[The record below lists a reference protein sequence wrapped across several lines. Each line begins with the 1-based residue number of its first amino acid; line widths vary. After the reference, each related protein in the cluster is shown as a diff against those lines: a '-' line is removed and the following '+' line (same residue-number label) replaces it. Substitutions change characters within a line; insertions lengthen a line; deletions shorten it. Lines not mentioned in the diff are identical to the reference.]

1 MARIP
6 EEELQRIKQEIE
18 LVALVRAKGIEL
30 KPHGDNL
37 IGLCPFHDDH
47 SPSLVVTPKKN
58 LWHCLGACQ
67 TGGSVID
74 WVMKAEGV
82 SFRHAVE
89 LLREDKLSSL
99 AASTP
104 VTKKSTITKL
114 EAPITLNADD
124 QTLLH
129 QVIEYYQ
136 EQLTKT
142 PATIEYLQKR
152 KIYSEEVIGHFKLGF
167 ADRTLGLRIPFS
179 NRAEGKE
186 LRDRLQ
192 KIGVIRES
200 GHEHFNGSIVFPII
214 NDKGEITEIYG
225 RKICDRLRPG
235 TPKHT
240 YLPGAHKGIFN
251 LPSLL
256 KRGVGGELILCESI
270 IDALSFW
277 ISGFKN
283 VTCSYGIEGFTEDH
297 LNFFIQQKI
306 NKIYIAYDADEPGDK
321 AADKL
326 AQKLISEGIE
336 CYRINFPKDTD
347 ANEFICQQNPST
359 TSTELSTSSL
369 GASNPQIELQRLFNL
384 AVGYAKA
391 SVIGSTLRH
400 FDKLSTTQAQGER
413 KAEESGL
420 PLKADDPSAG
430 SGQEAGI
437 LNINENGLYMTL
449 GDRYYRIRGM
459 EKNLSYDLMKVNIR
473 VEYHPSATSTMLS
486 TSPLGAGTY
495 FYIDTLDLYNARNRN
510 QYISQA
516 AEELELKP
524 EIIKRDLGRVLLK
537 LEEYQ
542 DQLIKKTLEPA
553 EKAISLTPEERET
566 AKRYLEDP
574 KLAENILNDFKRC
587 GIVGEETNKLIGY
600 LGAVSRKLEEP
611 LAIIIQ
617 SSSAAGK
624 TSLMDAVLSFVP
636 QEELIKY
643 SAMTGQSLFY
653 MGNTSLK
660 YKILAI
666 AEEEGVRQASYS
678 LKLLQ
683 SDKKLKIASTG
694 KDPDTGKLIT
704 HEYEVEGP
712 VMLFM
717 TTTAI
722 EIDEELINR
731 CVVLTVNEDREQT
744 RAIHQIQ
751 RQLQTLEG
759 LIAKEEKEEITKL
772 HQNIQRL
779 IKPIKVVNPY
789 ATKLTFHDVKA
800 RLRRDHMKY
809 LTLINAVTLL
819 YQYQRPKKTKEHK
832 GKIIE
837 YIEVELSDIELANR
851 LANEV
856 LGRSIDEL
864 PPQTRNLLQF
874 IHKMATDHCLKNQID
889 QKDYFFSRRQIREYT
904 GWSNSTLHKHLSRLE
919 ELEYLILHRG
929 ARGHTF
935 VYELSYHGEENKF
948 MIGLATTTMLK
959 SAWHSPLNSLNSP
972 SIHPQFAV
980 NSPLICTHSLAA
992 K

>member
-6 EEELQRIKQEIE
+6 EEELEKIKRELD
-18 LVALVRAKGIEL
+18 LVALVRSKGIEL

-89 LLREDKLSSL
+89 LLRENKLSTL
-99 AASTP
+99 VASDSI
-104 VTKKSTITKL
+104 TKKSTITKL
-114 EAPITLNADD
+114 EAPVSLNADD
-124 QTLLH
+124 QTLLN
-129 QVIEYYQ
+129 QVVEYYQ
-136 EQLTKT
+136 ERLIHT
-142 PATIEYLQKR
+142 PAAIEYLKKR
-152 KIYSEEVIGHFKLGF
+152 GIYSEESIKQFGIGF

-179 NRAEGKE
+179 NRNEGKA
-186 LRDRLQ
+186 LRERLQ
-192 KIGVIRES
+192 KIGIVRES
-200 GHEHFNGSIVFPII
+200 GHEHFNGSIVFPIFERPSPA
-214 NDKGEITEIYG
+214 NAGEGAANAEGEVKITEIYG
-225 RKICDRLRPG
+225 RKICDKLRFG

-251 LPSLL
+251 QQILLSLTAQDI
-256 KRGVGGELILCESI
+256 ILCESI

-277 ISGFKN
+277 INGFKN
-283 VTCSYGIEGFTEDH
+283 VTCSYGIEGFNEEH
-297 LNFFIQQKI
+297 LDFLIR
-306 NKIYIAYDADEPGDK
+306 NKIQKVYIAYDADEPGDR

-326 AQKLISEGIE
+326 AQKLISEGID
-336 CYRINFPKDTD
+336 CLRIHFPRNTD
-347 ANEFICQQNPST
+347 ANEFIRQYENP
-359 TSTELSTSSL
+359 
-369 GASNPQIELQRLFNL
+369 AIELQRLINS
-384 AVGYAKA
+384 AVGYDRGKNVALSAAHSASALIDSGAKKPESISA
-391 SVIGSTLRH
+391 ALCGNELPIVIN
-400 FDKLSTTQAQGER
+400 D
-413 KAEESGL
+413 SGL
-420 PLKADDPSAG
+420 Y
-430 SGQEAGI
+430 I
-437 LNINENGLYMTL
+437 TL
-449 GDRYYRIRGM
+449 GDRSYRIRGM

-473 VEYHPSATSTMLS
+473 VEYQ
-486 TSPLGAGTY
+486 TY
-495 FYIDTLDLYNARNRN
+495 FHIDTLDLYNARNRA
-510 QYISQA
+510 QYINQA
-516 AEELELKP
+516 AEELEIKP

-542 DQLIKKTLEPA
+542 DRQIKKTLEPQ
-553 EKAISLTPEERET
+553 EKVVLISPEEKEQALT
-566 AKRYLEDP
+566 YLRSP
-574 KLAENILNDFKRC
+574 MLIENILKDFERC
-587 GIVGEETNKLIGY
+587 GIVGEETNKISGY

-624 TSLMDAVLSFVP
+624 TSLMDSVLSFVP
-636 QEELIKY
+636 SEELIKY

-653 MGNTSLK
+653 MGNMSLK
-660 YKILAI
+660 HKILAI
-666 AEEEGVRQASYS
+666 AEEEGVKQASYS

-731 CVVLTVNEDREQT
+731 CIVLTVDENREQT
-744 RAIHQIQ
+744 KAIHQIQ
-751 RQLQTLEG
+751 RRLQTLDG
-759 LIAKEEKEEITKL
+759 LIAKEEREEVTKL

-779 IKPIKVVNPY
+779 LKPIKVVNPY
-789 ATKLTFHDVKA
+789 ANRLTFHDIKA

-809 LTLINAVTLL
+809 LTLINSVTLL
-819 YQYQRPKKTKEHK
+819 HQYQRPKKTKEYK
-832 GKIIE
+832 GKVIE
-837 YIEVELSDIELANR
+837 YMEVELSDIELANK

-874 IHKMATDHCLKNQID
+874 IHKMVLDHCQKNQID
-889 QKDYFFSRRQIREYT
+889 QKDYFFSRRQIREYV
-904 GWSNSTLHKHLSRLE
+904 GWSNTTLQKHLRRLE
-919 ELEYLILHRG
+919 ELEYLISHKGSRG
-929 ARGHTF
+929 QTF
-935 VYELSYHGEENKF
+935 VYELVYHGEENKF

-959 SAWHSPLNSLNSP
+959 TTNLSPLNGNLSP
-972 SIHPQFAV
+972 SNHPQITV
-980 NSPLICTHSLAA
+980 KSPTYHPLKIAS